1 MLVLSKGYPMYR
13 FITLLLISA
22 LLLTGC
28 AKAETDSY
36 IQIIVPEGGGYEA
49 AVTPKPMASA
59 PTAPPPLMPSEAPEA
74 SFAPQPTSLAHPDSK
89 ACSLPYCG
97 PYGNAYGYFN
107 SV

>member
-1 MLVLSKGYPMYR
+1 MYR
-13 FITLLLISA
+13 FIAILLISA

-36 IQIIVPEGGGYEA
+36 IQVIVPEGGGYEA
-49 AVTPKPMASA
+49 AVTPKPAA
-59 PTAPPPLMPSEAPEA
+59 PCVCLVAVFDAIGSRFHAA
-74 SFAPQPTSLAHPDSK
+74 ANSLAHPDSK

-97 PYGNAYGYFN
+97 PYGSAYGYFN